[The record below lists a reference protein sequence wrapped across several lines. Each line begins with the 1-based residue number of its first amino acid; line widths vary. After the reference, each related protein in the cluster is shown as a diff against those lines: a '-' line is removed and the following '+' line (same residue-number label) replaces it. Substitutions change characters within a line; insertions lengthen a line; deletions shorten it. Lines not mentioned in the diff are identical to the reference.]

1 MFTGVLKISCSEAT
15 LHAIGKISIL
25 QKSVKYFLAE
35 IRIHL
40 DKQWSFIL
48 KMKQLQ
54 FFNHKPSIWYNR
66 NISITLH
73 VLVKKDYHN
82 RKLSYRCF
90 HSLPN
95 IQKVLSANVIQSPIQ
110 IFNRIIGTVHSN
122 HHWRCISCSSRCCH
136 HNHIPYRRSSCP
148 KNVVQTG
155 IVPWSVV
162 NTINIELFTTTILD
176 EPVATLAQ
184 AVKTHV
190 VETQLL
196 SRRIQSWICR
206 T

>member
-1 MFTGVLKISCSEAT
+1 
-15 LHAIGKISIL
+15 
-25 QKSVKYFLAE
+25 
-35 IRIHL
+35 
-40 DKQWSFIL
+40 
-48 KMKQLQ
+48 MKFQSKKLNNCN
-54 FFNHKPSIWYNR
+54 F
-66 NISITLH
+66 SITNPQYGIAEMLACNLG
-73 VLVKKDYHN
+73 VLVKKSYHN

-122 HHWRCISCSSRCCH
+122 HHWRCICCSSRCCH

>member
-1 MFTGVLKISCSEAT
+1 
-15 LHAIGKISIL
+15 
-25 QKSVKYFLAE
+25 
-35 IRIHL
+35 
-40 DKQWSFIL
+40 
-48 KMKQLQ
+48 MKQLQ

-122 HHWRCISCSSRCCH
+122 HHWRCICCSSRCCH

-155 IVPWSVV
+155 IVLLSVV
-162 NTINIELFTTTILD
+162 KYYQYWTIYYYYSGWTCCHTCTSCQNSRGWNSTAEPEDSKLD
-176 EPVATLAQ
+176 LSN
-184 AVKTHV
+184 
-190 VETQLL
+190 VEQ
-196 SRRIQSWICR
+196 
-206 T
+206 